1 MERLEK
7 IVNRYSSG
15 NDEDK
20 PLIKKV
26 DFPVANEVI
35 IIPNDDYSSC
45 SDDGDDEFDEESG
58 NPRTKR
64 MKKWLKNPCCLNNW
78 KCLENDHPYN
88 TLFKSVVFIS
98 SLVCGTIGGIK
109 LYHMYY

>member
-35 IIPNDDYSSC
+35 IIPNDGDSE
-45 SDDGDDEFDEESG
+45 DGDDEFDEESG

-64 MKKWLKNPCCLNNW
+64 MKKWLKNPQTSTKVLLVIAC
-78 KCLENDHPYN
+78 
-88 TLFKSVVFIS
+88 S
-98 SLVCGTIGGIK
+98 SALAFGCFK
-109 LYHMYY
+109 LYNMYL